1 MMIEEARDP
10 KTSLARLTEI
20 LDVCDQPRRNYAAAV
35 KKISD
40 HTLIVTGSLWRSD
53 FEDEFQTCVSE
64 GRAVLIPTLEPLVVA
79 TAQLDACLSK
89 REFDVLAAAV
99 ASNPNLDREQWL
111 RALEIAPRAAVSNPV
126 LKLLLVER
134 TPIIQRDHEVIAL
147 GTLALHASGTRT
159 NSSERDALVDIICAG
174 LPEAPEPFGGVFS
187 HLICSKDGRLMTNL
201 SSEQDASIRAAVKA
215 AGVVGHELSHASKR
229 GRIVAAEP
237 ANRYCWDGDK
247 VWALRAL
254 AVHRAGRAVMDT
266 LGDRSRGRQRTAFDL
281 CVTFGQRLTRP
292 HSRRAESP
300 GRIPFAPRGHKKFTY
315 ELKTLSDHADN
326 GCDHRVIGWS
336 GPNGTVW
343 KSMDDRPGFHAGRVR
358 RRSEKIPEEI
368 RRYVQRGWQADEWD
382 DLVESYMT
390 VELRRFSR
398 VGSDPQS
405 RTGPYRRPFK
415 GKKGYAVVLVS
426 DGRFACDGLA
436 EVDGCSCDR
445 PFPKAEIERLT
456 GLFGRKSEVVRFA
469 RDPGLATCPDCGE
482 WSLAYFGSHGEECIE
497 CYERAR
503 ELAYGESDECDDVED
518 E

>member
-1 MMIEEARDP
+1 MIEEARDP

-79 TAQLDACLSK
+79 TAQLDASLSK
-89 REFDVLAAAV
+89 QEFDDLAAAV

-134 TPIIQRDHEVIAL
+134 TPIIQRDYEVIAL
-147 GTLALHASGTRT
+147 GILALHASGTRT

-229 GRIVAAEP
+229 GRILAAEP

-266 LGDRSRGRQRTAFDL
+266 LGIALGDAKE
-281 CVTFGQRLTRP
+281 RP
-292 HSRRAESP
+292 S
-300 GRIPFAPRGHKKFTY
+300 I
-315 ELKTLSDHADN
+315 
-326 GCDHRVIGWS
+326 
-336 GPNGTVW
+336 
-343 KSMDDRPGFHAGRVR
+343 
-358 RRSEKIPEEI
+358 
-368 RRYVQRGWQADEWD
+368 
-382 DLVESYMT
+382 
-390 VELRRFSR
+390 
-398 VGSDPQS
+398 
-405 RTGPYRRPFK
+405 
-415 GKKGYAVVLVS
+415 YA
-426 DGRFACDGLA
+426 
-436 EVDGCSCDR
+436 
-445 PFPKAEIERLT
+445 
-456 GLFGRKSEVVRFA
+456 
-469 RDPGLATCPDCGE
+469 
-482 WSLAYFGSHGEECIE
+482 
-497 CYERAR
+497 
-503 ELAYGESDECDDVED
+503 
-518 E
+518 